1 MPLALTAT
9 SALAAA
15 SGSESGR
22 WRGWLWLLLVS
33 AVVAAIFWFWLER
46 RWAAAAARQ
55 LALSRLR
62 TSEERLGI
70 ALECSGDEIWEV
82 DLSAQTLVRIAPHMG
97 VALPH
102 FDQPIPLPEVFQAI
116 HPDDRAAFM
125 QAFAD
130 LAKGVTQ
137 RMQARYRIA
146 LRDGGWLWGLS
157 YGKIIA
163 RDGAGRALR
172 MAGASRDITELMGHE
187 QALQQVNHELE
198 HRVESRTRDLRQANE
213 HLRRTLDDLRR
224 AQKQLVESEKLAAL
238 GALVAG
244 VAHEINTPLGIGVTA
259 ASHLETESRRIAAL
273 LEAGSM
279 TRSDLDTYL
288 KVASESGE
296 LILRNLRRADRLVK
310 SFKQVAV
317 DQSSEDRRP
326 VELAAYLDEILTSL
340 HPQLRKTSH
349 QVTIDCPPGIVLDT
363 YPGAIYQI
371 VVNLVM
377 NSLVHGFERQEPG
390 HIAIQVEDRG
400 AAVVLVYRDDG
411 AGMSDEV
418 RARVFEP
425 FFTTRRGQG
434 GSGLG
439 MHILFNLVTRLLGGE
454 VQLQSAPGQGVR
466 FEIRLPRPA
475 AGAEAATAPIAGAAN
490 RTA

>member
-1 MPLALTAT
+1 ML
-9 SALAAA
+9 SIAAA
-15 SGSESGR
+15 AAAADGGVNVP
-22 WRGWLWLLLVS
+22 WRGWPWALLVL
-33 AVVAAIFWFWLER
+33 AVFATLLWFWLER
-46 RWAAAAARQ
+46 RWTAAAARQ
-55 LALSRLR
+55 AALGRLR
-62 TSEERLGI
+62 TSEERLSI

-82 DLSAQTLVRIAPHMG
+82 DLVSQTMVRIAPHLG

-102 FDQPIPLPEVFQAI
+102 FDQPIPLVAVFEAI
-116 HPDDRAAFM
+116 HPDDRPAFM
-125 QAFAD
+125 QAFTD
-130 LAKGVTQ
+130 LAKGLTQ

-163 RDGAGRALR
+163 RDAAGRALR

-187 QALQQVNHELE
+187 QALQQINHELE
-198 HRVESRTRDLRQANE
+198 HRVESRTRDLRQAND
-213 HLRRTLDDLRR
+213 HLKRTLDDLRR

-273 LEAGSM
+273 LDAGNM
-279 TRSDLDTYL
+279 TRSDLDAYL
-288 KVASESGE
+288 KIASDSGE

-317 DQSSEDRRP
+317 DQSSEQRRP
-326 VELAAYLDEILTSL
+326 VELAVYLDEIITSL
-340 HPQLRKTSH
+340 HPQLRKTGH
-349 QVTIDCPPGIVLDT
+349 QVTIDCAAGIVLDT

-377 NSLVHGFERQEPG
+377 NSLTHGFEQREHG
-390 HIAIQVEDRG
+390 HINIQVEDQG
-400 AAVVLVYRDDG
+400 AAVVLIYRDDG
-411 AGMSDEV
+411 VGMNEAV

-439 MHILFNLVTRLLGGE
+439 MHILFNLVTGLLGGE
-454 VQLQSAPGQGVR
+454 VQLQTAPEQGVR
-466 FEIRLPRPA
+466 FEIRLPRQVA
-475 AGAEAATAPIAGAAN
+475 ARAASPDD
-490 RTA
+490 